1 MKKTLKSILAITL
14 ALILSF
20 GTLTAFA
27 TENKTLT
34 WHQYDEQPCEYIYY
48 GEIIEGENAIAF
60 EDGDDYS
67 QYYSFNA
74 KNGYYLFS
82 YEIPADMGWL
92 NWIGFP
98 YEMIDGEAYDS
109 IECVAQSYVKDENF
123 TLTEKFIYNLC
134 EGETVIGLDV
144 FPTSVSK
151 DIKLSVEYLGESVT
165 DFDITTKD
173 YVLNGDVYEAETEG
187 WLYTDAIIGFSEN
200 KSVTIDYCDLQ
211 FTCDGITEGE
221 NILTFK
227 FEGVTEEIAINV
239 YPVDYYV
246 SGAELSNAEKYTQEY
261 VDYFGEFW
269 SKPIEEEILTIFFT
283 DSTSKDFEFFSDWGN
298 VEFPNGRSYYFY
310 IDRYYD
316 YDYESEKDIRILSIN
331 IEGYCVKE
339 YQCTITEYGFV
350 QNGEVLIEENT
361 NRIVSFIEDIL
372 WYFSNAFENETA
384 GEILSSLFGSFFDSL
399 IDASNLFNG
408 IFKNFIIFIKYYL
421 VG

>member
-1 MKKTLKSILAITL
+1 MKKTLKSILAIIL

-34 WHQYDEQPCEYIYY
+34 WHQYNEPYEYIYY
-48 GEIIEGENAIAF
+48 GEISEGENAIAC
-60 EDGDDYS
+60 EDGDDCS
-67 QYYSFNA
+67 QYYTFNA

-82 YEIPADMGWL
+82 YELPSDMGWI

-98 YEMIDGEAYDS
+98 YEMIDGEAYGSADC
-109 IECVAQSYVKDENF
+109 IAQSYFEDENS
-123 TLTEKFIYNLC
+123 TLTEKFIYNLN

-200 KSVTIDYCDLQ
+200 KSVTIDYCDLP
-211 FTCDGITEGE
+211 FTCDGITAGE
-221 NILTFK
+221 NILTFE

-261 VDYFGEFW
+261 VDYFGGFW
-269 SKPIEEEILTIFFT
+269 SEPIEEETLTIFFT
-283 DSTSKDFEFFSDWGN
+283 DSTSKDFEIFSDWGT
-298 VEFPNGRSYYFY
+298 VEFPNGRSYYV
-310 IDRYYD
+310 ITDRYYK
-316 YDYESEKDIRILSIN
+316 YDYENETDVRILSIN
-331 IEGYCVKE
+331 IEGFCVKE
-339 YQCTITEYGFV
+339 YQCTITEYDFV
-350 QNGEVLIEENT
+350 QNSEVLFEKNT
-361 NRIVSFIEDIL
+361 NRIVSFIEDIR
-372 WYFSNAFENETA
+372 WYISNAMENETA

-399 IDASNLFNG
+399 IDASNLLNG
-408 IFKNFIIFIKYYL
+408 IFENFIIFIKYYL